1 MQALGSLAWGGSCIH
16 SGVNGASVSLRLPRV
31 RGMEGSASVQKGSR
45 AAGNA
50 GPGLGDG
57 LPDGPLYRGLGSQEE
72 GREVCRTTPQTQG
85 PNLENLVLTP
95 QALRPPGCSRR
106 LALAHSF
113 IDPFDPSLNQSFL
126 NACLGQIQARAQRK
140 LETSCPLTRGHPGG
154 WKSCYS
160 DQRPRCPCPP
170 QGEPSQAGPRQ
181 SPEPSF
187 RTPFCARL
195 TCWGHWVMRRSCC
208 PPPPQATSPPEVM

>member
-31 RGMEGSASVQKGSR
+31 RGMEGNASVQKGSR

-85 PNLENLVLTP
+85 SNLENLVLTP
-95 QALRPPGCSRR
+95 RALRPPGCSRR
-106 LALAHSF
+106 LALAHWF

-126 NACLGQIQARAQRK
+126 NPCLGQIQARAQRK
-140 LETSCPLTRGHPGG
+140 HPV
-154 WKSCYS
+154 
-160 DQRPRCPCPP
+160 P
-170 QGEPSQAGPRQ
+170 
-181 SPEPSF
+181 
-187 RTPFCARL
+187 
-195 TCWGHWVMRRSCC
+195 
-208 PPPPQATSPPEVM
+208 